1 MSRFAPGRSQSRSTG
16 LPTTPIDRG
25 TNRTGVEENLLV
37 LDGWTVLRFTW
48 EDVTDRPDQVLA
60 AIFAAL
66 EAAA

>member
-1 MSRFAPGRSQSRSTG
+1 

-48 EDVTDRPDQVLA
+48 EDVTDRPDQMLA

>member
-1 MSRFAPGRSQSRSTG
+1 MSRFAPGRSQSRSG

-25 TNRTGVEENLLV
+25 TNRTEVEENLLV

-48 EDVTDRPDQVLA
+48 QDVTDRPDQVLA